1 MAPHGSNSVRLALCV
16 FVCYR
21 HDGMAH
27 GPPAFLPKGV
37 TKGMI
42 IGARSRF
49 AYPQRDTVAPALTYS
64 VWQQRRKE

>member
-1 MAPHGSNSVRLALCV
+1 
-16 FVCYR
+16 
-21 HDGMAH
+21 MAH
-27 GPPAFLPKGV
+27 GPHAFLPKGA